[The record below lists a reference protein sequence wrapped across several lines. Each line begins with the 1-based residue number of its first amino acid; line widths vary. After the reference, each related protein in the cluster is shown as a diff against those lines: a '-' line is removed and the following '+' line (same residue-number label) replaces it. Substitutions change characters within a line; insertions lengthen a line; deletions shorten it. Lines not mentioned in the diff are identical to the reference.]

1 MHPSGRSVK
10 LDVTDIAASQLEVR
24 VEAGAS
30 PLQRLQVRTTMET
43 TSLLEV
49 ANAQD
54 HEVR

>member
-1 MHPSGRSVK
+1 MHPSGRSGK

-30 PLQRLQVRTTMET
+30 PLQRLQVRTTMDT